1 MGVGSGVFF
10 ETRFHTALNSLH
22 SSDWLP
28 TFHNSW
34 LFFTQVLKSQVKWLN
49 PGFKSS
55 FMSEDQKQWSVTFLK
70 YSISYFFWSL
80 ISSTLEAE
88 IPSITK
94 RTVIKSMCHTL
105 VLISEFL
112 RSQIWP
118 GIYAL
123 LLKTQTNLDERF
135 PSTYPNGSSF
145 YAILSNFTYFFRK
158 MNKKYQWNNINF
170 QFMVQGFKHRI
181 SYVIHQ
187 FYWNVAEKKHSRAQQ
202 LLILNILL
210 SNQIIS
216 PEARHSDT
224 YYSLS

>member
-1 MGVGSGVFF
+1 
-10 ETRFHTALNSLH
+10 
-22 SSDWLP
+22 
-28 TFHNSW
+28 
-34 LFFTQVLKSQVKWLN
+34 
-49 PGFKSS
+49 
-55 FMSEDQKQWSVTFLK
+55 MSEDQKQWSVTFLK

-112 RSQIWP
+112 RSQIRP

-123 LLKTQTNLDERF
+123 LLKTQTNLDKF

-145 YAILSNFTYFFRK
+145 YAILSNFTYFFGK

-170 QFMVQGFKHRI
+170 HFMVQGFTHRI

-187 FYWNVAEKKHSRAQQ
+187 FYWNVAEKEHSGAHTAFNPKHTLWVIRQFLQEPGIVTLTVVSASKSNVSRPAWVTQ
-202 LLILNILL
+202 
-210 SNQIIS
+210 
-216 PEARHSDT
+216 
-224 YYSLS
+224 